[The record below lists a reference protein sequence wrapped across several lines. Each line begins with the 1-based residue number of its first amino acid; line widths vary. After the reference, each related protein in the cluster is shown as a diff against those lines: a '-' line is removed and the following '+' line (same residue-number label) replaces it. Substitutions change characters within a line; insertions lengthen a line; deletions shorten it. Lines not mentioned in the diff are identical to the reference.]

1 MWGSVTVAERDTL
14 YITLHSIPR
23 FSSSWGNFSRRR
35 MTRIA
40 DFHHA
45 DSTYEDEN
53 GAILHPAAILDAFV
67 DGVFYYVMTRE
78 SFTQYTY
85 IRTDCFVTKLILLV
99 KQRLL
104 VKQFGSHNLDYFIA
118 YNLHFSHEEINWESS
133 LTYISCS
140 IITIWYYIILRPL
153 ISLTKIMWKNICL
166 VQ

>member
-14 YITLHSIPR
+14 YIALHSIPR

-85 IRTDCFVTKLILLV
+85 IRADCFVTKLILLV

-104 VKQFGSHNLDYFIA
+104 VKQFGSHTSRL
-118 YNLHFSHEEINWESS
+118 LHRIQSTFFTWRNQLRIKFNVH
-133 LTYISCS
+133 
-140 IITIWYYIILRPL
+140 IL
-153 ISLTKIMWKNICL
+153 
-166 VQ
+166 